1 MIHSSGKRGRYKR
14 YLSMLIAFIMVC
26 SVFLPAFAENAG
38 GKADGE
44 ASGKAVAVT
53 TYEFYADGSLHD
65 RQTVKDGETLKE
77 PSEPKKDGSTFK
89 GWYTEKDGG
98 SKFTDFSRQTVTE
111 DKTVKLYAGWQEKEE
126 PEEAKQ
132 PDEKSDE
139 TKETDIEET
148 ETVESEEQGKADDQN
163 SGDIGEDTEETVP
176 DENDSSEKEDV
187 VNEEETDAETSVED
201 SEEADETENVSEA
214 DQDETEDT
222 DKTDAVS
229 SDQQEEDSET
239 DETEVTE
246 PSESSDVKKEDAAA
260 DDTEKSEDE
269 SDTEKNDTE
278 NVADKKEDTADTADI
293 ADPADGTA
301 QKEENIANVQP
312 QPSLNVGI
320 SPLDIS
326 GSKTVAVGDTITL
339 TGSNSFL
346 YHSWRA
352 ESLGGNVSLTNQN
365 SQTVTV
371 RGVEAGW
378 VKLTHTYYT
387 MFGGDQTEQVT
398 IQVTEASSSQC
409 YDLYMYT
416 LIPGKTLNST
426 GTPDQTWNGMGV
438 GTISNVL
445 PPSSYNNSEIIDPGD
460 GSTGAVI
467 VDTDKNNRPY
477 PDIRVVEGG
486 VEKIYQYAETEEEKM
501 KEGYYTIDW
510 IRVIVASGANAGNN
524 QWNPTVSDKTPT
536 FHLDGIVTLNEENV
550 YTVNFALK
558 DAGEE
563 WFIPDEHFAT
573 RVNAGYKASDLKRP
587 DKDKALDTSGKPIE
601 GYPYSE
607 NKVVNGITYTFD
619 GWYTDETCTTKV
631 DFNDENYKIN
641 ENTTFYARYIPETQD
656 ITVEKQV
663 IGTTQED
670 ATREFTFNC
679 EYTDASGESQ
689 TTTLNLSDDETGT
702 IANVPVGAELTLTET
717 NASGYDTSA
726 EYSGET
732 IEATETTG
740 DTRTMTVQTTNDNR
754 TIVVTNR
761 KQAPTI
767 GEDENF
773 IIVEKKFTGITEE
786 QIPDNFQITVSGSGQ
801 NYTLTKS
808 NYNWSETIND
818 DGSIVWRWKI
828 SGVGTGQYTVSED
841 NQEIADYTVTTT
853 GIGDNVTVK
862 ASDVTINEEE
872 YENTCSKT
880 EWPVGVEGNKNFLF
894 AAALTGSSGCIVI
907 SSEPLSA
914 SVRAAVTAKVTTY
927 GSWHEP
933 VQFYSVSEDG
943 QEYSI
948 DGKIFRYDEANG
960 QIIIGQTSDWKH
972 VASLSY
978 DVTEASNPEIAITNS
993 YEKNTS
999 SIEVK
1004 KLVTGNLSDYD
1015 KKFAF
1020 TASWLSSDGT
1030 QKTENFSLSHND
1042 SKTLN
1047 DLPVG
1052 TQVTISE
1059 NRDDYDLVSIK
1070 QGSAELSDSEI
1081 TSDGTNSSCTV
1092 TVTNEPMT
1100 ITFTNEKE
1108 AIVDV
1113 GIRMD
1118 NLPYILML
1126 ALVAGGAA
1134 AAVIL
1139 CRRRG

>member
-26 SVFLPAFAENAG
+26 TVFLPAFAENAG
-38 GKADGE
+38 GKTDGE
-44 ASGKAVAVT
+44 ASGKAVAVA

-65 RQTVKDGETLKE
+65 SQTVKDGETLKE

-98 SKFTDFSRQTVTE
+98 SKFTDFSRQSVTE
-111 DKTVKLYAGWQEKEE
+111 DKTVKLYAGWQENEE

-467 VDTDKNNRPY
+467 VDTDKNNRP
-477 PDIRVVEGG
+477 
-486 VEKIYQYAETEEEKM
+486 
-501 KEGYYTIDW
+501 
-510 IRVIVASGANAGNN
+510 
-524 QWNPTVSDKTPT
+524 
-536 FHLDGIVTLNEENV
+536 
-550 YTVNFALK
+550 
-558 DAGEE
+558 
-563 WFIPDEHFAT
+563 
-573 RVNAGYKASDLKRP
+573 
-587 DKDKALDTSGKPIE
+587 
-601 GYPYSE
+601 
-607 NKVVNGITYTFD
+607 
-619 GWYTDETCTTKV
+619 
-631 DFNDENYKIN
+631 
-641 ENTTFYARYIPETQD
+641 
-656 ITVEKQV
+656 
-663 IGTTQED
+663 
-670 ATREFTFNC
+670 
-679 EYTDASGESQ
+679 
-689 TTTLNLSDDETGT
+689 
-702 IANVPVGAELTLTET
+702 
-717 NASGYDTSA
+717 
-726 EYSGET
+726 
-732 IEATETTG
+732 
-740 DTRTMTVQTTNDNR
+740 
-754 TIVVTNR
+754 
-761 KQAPTI
+761 
-767 GEDENF
+767 
-773 IIVEKKFTGITEE
+773 
-786 QIPDNFQITVSGSGQ
+786 
-801 NYTLTKS
+801 
-808 NYNWSETIND
+808 
-818 DGSIVWRWKI
+818 
-828 SGVGTGQYTVSED
+828 
-841 NQEIADYTVTTT
+841 
-853 GIGDNVTVK
+853 
-862 ASDVTINEEE
+862 
-872 YENTCSKT
+872 
-880 EWPVGVEGNKNFLF
+880 
-894 AAALTGSSGCIVI
+894 
-907 SSEPLSA
+907 
-914 SVRAAVTAKVTTY
+914 
-927 GSWHEP
+927 
-933 VQFYSVSEDG
+933 
-943 QEYSI
+943 
-948 DGKIFRYDEANG
+948 
-960 QIIIGQTSDWKH
+960 
-972 VASLSY
+972 
-978 DVTEASNPEIAITNS
+978 
-993 YEKNTS
+993 
-999 SIEVK
+999 
-1004 KLVTGNLSDYD
+1004 
-1015 KKFAF
+1015 
-1020 TASWLSSDGT
+1020 
-1030 QKTENFSLSHND
+1030 
-1042 SKTLN
+1042 
-1047 DLPVG
+1047 
-1052 TQVTISE
+1052 
-1059 NRDDYDLVSIK
+1059 
-1070 QGSAELSDSEI
+1070 
-1081 TSDGTNSSCTV
+1081 
-1092 TVTNEPMT
+1092 
-1100 ITFTNEKE
+1100 
-1108 AIVDV
+1108 
-1113 GIRMD
+1113 
-1118 NLPYILML
+1118 
-1126 ALVAGGAA
+1126 
-1134 AAVIL
+1134 
-1139 CRRRG
+1139 